1 MTGYRRGLAG
11 LGLAALLL
19 AALAGSAVALA
30 AEGSGSRLAA
40 LVGGPW
46 TLTAAADGRAVNE
59 ASWKG
64 RVVVLYFGYLSCP
77 DLCPT
82 QLQTIAEALEQL
94 GPDAGRVQ
102 PLFVSVDP
110 ERDDARKI
118 AAFTAHF
125 DPRILGLTGTPD
137 EIARIAR
144 AYRVSYQ
151 KVGDGPGYAIDHSVA
166 VYLIDPDGRT
176 AAVLGPDTTAE
187 AMAAAIRSVMRASHP

>member
-1 MTGYRRGLAG
+1 MAGYRTVLAG
-11 LGLAALLL
+11 WGVAAALL
-19 AALAGSAVALA
+19 AAMAGGA
-30 AEGSGSRLAA
+30 AAADGSGSRLAA
-40 LVGGPW
+40 LFGGPW
-46 TLTAAADGRAVNE
+46 TLTAVDDGRTVTE

-64 RVVVLYFGYLSCP
+64 EVVVLYFGYLSCP

-94 GPDAGRVQ
+94 GPDAGRVR

-110 ERDDARKI
+110 ERDGAARI
-118 AAFTAHF
+118 AAFTAQFHS
-125 DPRILGLTGTPD
+125 RILGLTGTPE

-151 KVGDGPGYAIDHSVA
+151 KVGSGPTYAIDHSVA

-176 AAVLGPDTTAE
+176 AAVLGPDTTAD